1 MEQWL
6 ILHLFY
12 NALNPVSKSLLDT
25 AVRGTFMGQGVEE
38 GTKLLDD
45 MQNNHPSGMWR
56 DPQEK

>member
-1 MEQWL
+1 
-6 ILHLFY
+6 
-12 NALNPVSKSLLDT
+12 
-25 AVRGTFMGQGVEE
+25 MGQGVEE